1 MCWCV
6 SDACVDVKC
15 RFGARCESGR
25 CVCPQQCP
33 ETDKL
38 VCANDG
44 QTYANDCEMRRQSCS
59 QGIELEVVHAG
70 ECEDVRGSTGGCR
83 GIQAVGRTR

>member
-1 MCWCV
+1 M
-6 SDACVDVKC
+6 DVKC
-15 RFGARCESGR
+15 RFGAMCESGR

-33 ETDKL
+33 ETDRV

-70 ECEDVRGSTGGCR
+70 ECEDVRGSTGGWR
-83 GIQAVGRTR
+83 GVFTQ

>member
-1 MCWCV
+1 
-6 SDACVDVKC
+6 
-15 RFGARCESGR
+15 
-25 CVCPQQCP
+25 VCLQQCP
-33 ETDKL
+33 ETDKV

-70 ECEDVRGSTGGCR
+70 ECEDVRGSTGRCIGVFTQLREDEPEGLGIYRQSKR
-83 GIQAVGRTR
+83 GYKDLPAVEGG